1 MKNLLVSA
9 SDFANAVKNTV
20 YLVRNL
26 WKEHTTLLIHAPQSV
41 DKTAKALD
49 IIEEVSA
56 AGRKVVY
63 INTASSLDAHAERVA
78 AIDGLAVFTP
88 AYDSPDDTR
97 DYADLVIASIEEIVA
112 ETGIRTFTIDS
123 VSRIAA
129 LSFGRNA
136 SAAYVMKRLVALP
149 LRLRLSLMIIAH
161 DTTKSTDRALLTL
174 ADTGLTITP
183 ADQSDQS
190 DQSDSSEPA
199 KSDSSEP
206 SEPSEPGHPR
216 RRLSRRDRRIL
227 RRQAKFQKP

>member
-129 LSFGRNA
+129 LSF
-136 SAAYVMKRLVALP
+136 
-149 LRLRLSLMIIAH
+149 
-161 DTTKSTDRALLTL
+161 
-174 ADTGLTITP
+174 
-183 ADQSDQS
+183 
-190 DQSDSSEPA
+190 
-199 KSDSSEP
+199 
-206 SEPSEPGHPR
+206 
-216 RRLSRRDRRIL
+216 
-227 RRQAKFQKP
+227 

>member
-9 SDFANAVKNTV
+9 SDFANVVKNTV

-26 WKEHTTLLIHAPQSV
+26 WKEHTTLLIHAPRDV
-41 DKTAKALD
+41 DKTAEALD
-49 IIEEVSA
+49 IIGQVA
-56 AGRKVVY
+56 ATGRKVVY

-97 DYADLVIASIEEIVA
+97 DYADLVISSIEEIVA
-112 ETGIRTFTIDS
+112 ETGIRTFAIDS

-136 SAAYVMKRLVALP
+136 SAAYVMKRLVALQ

-174 ADTGLTITP
+174 TDADLTIPP
-183 ADQSDQS
+183 ADRSDP
-190 DQSDSSEPA
+190 SDSSEPA

-206 SEPSEPGHPR
+206 ELPR
-216 RRLSRRDRRIL
+216 RQLSRRDRRIL
-227 RRQAKFQKP
+227 RRQAKSQKP